1 MTGGEVK
8 GTVTPFDSVFSPAA
22 VREAAAK
29 VHDSIADHQKDL
41 ARVQGFI
48 SDNTNLIN
56 LVRHLPDELSHDIM
70 VPFGGAAFFPGKLIH
85 TNEFLVLLGEGYY
98 ADRTARQTVEILKR
112 RGKSLELQ
120 VESLKAKM
128 MNLEAEAKFFDST
141 ATDAAEGLV
150 EIMEDYVE
158 EPNKSKPESSMTTG
172 PPVADLEKDISD
184 SNGAS
189 ISDNARTS
197 TADDEYAQ
205 IMAMLDER
213 EKEELEHENAS
224 GTNKELGEF
233 EAEAPAEDDS
243 SSDEEEIVEA
253 ATGSSTSPHSVN
265 NKGNEIFQ
273 NKLENPLQDSN
284 CEISGKPIGGNL
296 QQYVM
301 EQSQD
306 SSGNAGKQTSRTGF
320 SARRS
325 FTGSIIEHDD
335 ANLPKSSS
343 NQSTSSNPA
352 KPVSRFKMQKGNR

>member
-8 GTVTPFDSVFSPAA
+8 GTVTPFDSVYSPAA

-41 ARVQGFI
+41 ARVQGFF

-56 LVRHLPDELSHDIM
+56 LVQRLPDELSHDIM

-112 RGKSLELQ
+112 RGKSLESQ

-128 MNLEAEAKFFDST
+128 MNLEAEARFFDST

-158 EPNKSKPESSMTTG
+158 EPNKCKPESSMTPG
-172 PPVADLEKDISD
+172 LPD
-184 SNGAS
+184 SNVAS

-213 EKEELEHENAS
+213 EKEELDHENAS
-224 GTNKELGEF
+224 DTNKELGEF
-233 EAEAPAEDDS
+233 ETEAPAEDDS

-253 ATGSSTSPHSVN
+253 ATRSSTSPHSLN

-273 NKLENPLQDSN
+273 N
-284 CEISGKPIGGNL
+284 
-296 QQYVM
+296 
-301 EQSQD
+301 
-306 SSGNAGKQTSRTGF
+306 SSGNAGKQTSQTGF

-343 NQSTSSNPA
+343 NQSTTSNPA